1 MLALLASLAVPVRAA
16 EDATGAAIRL
26 SKTEGTVEVSKG
38 SGKKL
43 TLLEKM
49 RLYSGYHVKTE
60 EESYAWINLDNTKLL
75 KEDAKSEVE
84 VRKSGK
90 KLEVNLSSGNL
101 FFNVA
106 EALENDETLNVST
119 STMVVGVRG
128 TSGWVQTEDRWK
140 TMIYL
145 LEGTLLCVVSDT
157 VTSQL
162 KTAELHGGDVAEC
175 VVYPQDKAGDKCDII
190 LRTFTVEDIP
200 GFVLTEL
207 THDMPLCDKIAE
219 KTGMDIPREITKT
232 AGGRPDGRMPG
243 GKTATP
249 EVLGEAEKRQD
260 RDEDELGKELDE
272 IEEARKKQDKGTKPK
287 PTDWPGGT
295 TPPKDTSGGGGT
307 SRPWDDDDDSSSSS
321 SEPQGPRTMKLKDV
335 EVEALLR
342 GTSSLQV
349 LANTNSADR
358 TPKKNILEVDTGL
371 TVAAGKTLNLQ
382 SGIDVE
388 VYAGKTLRVD
398 GTMAM
403 SGNLTN
409 RGAVTVTSGDTLRVR
424 GNLSTSGTVTVPATG
439 RIVVDGTFTRSGG
452 TLALTRG
459 AAVLAKTFAPGAAPS
474 GWKVSAAADSNGYYT
489 LVPADART
497 YTITF
502 DANGGQL
509 SDGAL
514 EIQVVTALDGTIH
527 AGAMPTVTRSGYTFA
542 GWFTAASGGTQ
553 IPAGH
558 VFTADGTVY
567 AQWTAGAGYT
577 VTFDAGSGT
586 FADGSSEMTLTT
598 GPDGR
603 LTEALPVP
611 TVPGFVFEGWYTDY
625 TGGTKVEAGYVFTG
639 NTRLYSEWSV
649 VYTVTIYPGDGTWLD
664 GTSAPIVRTT
674 DANGK
679 IQDVDQPIRGD
690 DCLFMSWVG
699 GDLGWMVIDL
709 STVEFE
715 RDTEVYPLWG
725 TSVILIGNSGTIDGK
740 EQGVA
745 HAYQEEVSGAFK
757 IEGLDSNVP
766 VRSGYTFDGWFTEQ
780 TGGVQMSDGDEV
792 SGPVTLYA
800 HWTAA
805 ATYTVTF
812 NPNGGTCSVTS
823 AATGTD
829 GKLTGALPTA
839 IQVNY
844 TFDGWYTAATGGTQ
858 IDFSTTEFKADT
870 TVYAHWTA
878 AATYTVT
885 FNPNGGT
892 CSVTSAATGTDG
904 KLTGALPTAIQVNYT
919 FDGWYTAA
927 TGGTQIDFSTTEF
940 KADTTVYAHWTAE
953 TYTVTFNPNGGNWS
967 GSTAS
972 QTATTDG
979 SFHATAPA
987 APTLANYTFD
997 GWFTAATGG
1006 TQVNFTTEEFKADTT
1021 LYAQWKPVAYT
1032 VTFNGN
1038 GGNWS
1043 GALTQEVT
1051 TTDDTWI
1058 IAEPGAPARANSPN
1072 TNMPYQFDGWFTEP
1086 VGGTAVDV
1094 SQPFKQD
1101 TTVFAH
1107 WTLLGVDYEI
1117 NGKTLHFYGSGSMPD
1132 TAYGS
1137 TAPWADAAAAAGVTS
1152 VVIDEG
1158 ILNVGN
1164 YAFSDISTLTS
1175 ASIPGSVKT
1184 IGDSAFEGCTGLNSL
1199 ALPEGVTSIGSS
1211 AFSSCSNLTGVTLPS
1226 TLGVIRA
1233 VLRNSNK
1240 GANMVK

>member
-145 LEGTLLCVVSDT
+145 LEGTLLCVVSDP

-207 THDMPLCDKIAE
+207 THDIPLCDKIAE
-219 KTGMDIPREITKT
+219 KTGMDIPREIAKT

-690 DCLFMSWVG
+690 DCLFMRWVG

-812 NPNGGTCSVTS
+812 DPNGGP
-823 AATGTD
+823 APLPPLRRGRTGSSPDPCLRRPRRIT
-829 GKLTGALPTA
+829 P
-839 IQVNY
+839 
-844 TFDGWYTAATGGTQ
+844 
-858 IDFSTTEFKADT
+858 
-870 TVYAHWTA
+870 
-878 AATYTVT
+878 
-885 FNPNGGT
+885 
-892 CSVTSAATGTDG
+892 
-904 KLTGALPTAIQVNYT
+904 
-919 FDGWYTAA
+919 
-927 TGGTQIDFSTTEF
+927 
-940 KADTTVYAHWTAE
+940 
-953 TYTVTFNPNGGNWS
+953 
-967 GSTAS
+967 STAGTPPPRAERRS
-972 QTATTDG
+972 
-979 SFHATAPA
+979 
-987 APTLANYTFD
+987 TF
-997 GWFTAATGG
+997 
-1006 TQVNFTTEEFKADTT
+1006 
-1021 LYAQWKPVAYT
+1021 P
-1032 VTFNGN
+1032 
-1038 GGNWS
+1038 
-1043 GALTQEVT
+1043 
-1051 TTDDTWI
+1051 
-1058 IAEPGAPARANSPN
+1058 R
-1072 TNMPYQFDGWFTEP
+1072 
-1086 VGGTAVDV
+1086 
-1094 SQPFKQD
+1094 
-1101 TTVFAH
+1101 
-1107 WTLLGVDYEI
+1107 
-1117 NGKTLHFYGSGSMPD
+1117 
-1132 TAYGS
+1132 
-1137 TAPWADAAAAAGVTS
+1137 
-1152 VVIDEG
+1152 
-1158 ILNVGN
+1158 
-1164 YAFSDISTLTS
+1164 
-1175 ASIPGSVKT
+1175 
-1184 IGDSAFEGCTGLNSL
+1184 
-1199 ALPEGVTSIGSS
+1199 
-1211 AFSSCSNLTGVTLPS
+1211 
-1226 TLGVIRA
+1226 
-1233 VLRNSNK
+1233 RNSRRTQRSTPT
-1240 GANMVK
+1240 GRRRLRIR